1 MIKAIAKQYDS
12 DSHGVLFDV
21 GSKATSDIYM
31 RLRGAQ
37 IILRQN
43 VSLERNKEKEGRE
56 VANNQ
61 SHFQA
66 TVVATEILFSCHS

>member
-1 MIKAIAKQYDS
+1 MINAIAKQYDS

-21 GSKATSDIYM
+21 GSKATSDIYETK
-31 RLRGAQ
+31 GCT
-37 IILRQN
+37 N
-43 VSLERNKEKEGRE
+43 NSPTKCFTLERNKEKEGRE